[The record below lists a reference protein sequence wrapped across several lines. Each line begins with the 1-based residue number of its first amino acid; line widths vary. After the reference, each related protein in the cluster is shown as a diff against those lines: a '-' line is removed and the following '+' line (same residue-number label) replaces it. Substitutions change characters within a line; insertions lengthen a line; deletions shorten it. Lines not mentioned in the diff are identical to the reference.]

1 MSTLFM
7 KLLHFIAATSLK
19 ASEIS
24 NSPNRWF
31 LNIQLVCN
39 WLASSEHNELPD
51 SDGKMP
57 TGTVKD
63 SPIYILQQLCSE
75 FVDG

>member
-1 MSTLFM
+1 MNTLFM
-7 KLLHFIAATSLK
+7 KLLHFIATSSLK
-19 ASEIS
+19 ASDIS

-39 WLASSEHNELPD
+39 QPVSSEHNELPG

-57 TGTVKD
+57 TGTGKD
-63 SPIYILQQLCSE
+63 TPI
-75 FVDG
+75 